1 MKIYPRRRRWRAS
14 ESPTQ
19 PRLTAT
25 QSIGIAAEFGSLLA
39 VSVIVGA
46 LAGRWLDDQL
56 GSELIFTVAG
66 VIVGLA
72 SAAAITMRH
81 YRVVMRARA
90 AELADRATS
99 QVVMAPQAHDAVPQP
114 ASTRF

>member
-1 MKIYPRRRRWRAS
+1 MQLYPRRRWRPQ
-14 ESPTQ
+14 ESPTR

-46 LAGRWLDDQL
+46 LVGTWLDGRL
-56 GSELIFTVAG
+56 GSELVFTVAG

-72 SAAAITMRH
+72 SAGAITMRH
-81 YRVVMRARA
+81 YRLVMRQRA
-90 AELADRATS
+90 ADLAAT
-99 QVVMAPQAHDAVPQP
+99 A
-114 ASTRF
+114 ASGASDPVRTDSSAAQRSSARS